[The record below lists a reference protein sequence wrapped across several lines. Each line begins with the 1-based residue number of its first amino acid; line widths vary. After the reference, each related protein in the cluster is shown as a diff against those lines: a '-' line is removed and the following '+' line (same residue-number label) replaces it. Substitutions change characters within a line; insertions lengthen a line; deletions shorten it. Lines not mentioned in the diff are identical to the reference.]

1 MIRSMTGYGK
11 GEAVS
16 SSGRCLV
23 EVRSVNHRYGEVT
36 VKMPRSF
43 LACEHDVRKAVS
55 ARIKRGKTDL
65 FVQWE
70 PAAEAATAPPVNIEA
85 AKGYHA
91 AFQHLA
97 HELLLSPEIP
107 LSLIVSQRN
116 VLQESVSDDGAEDLL
131 PQVME
136 AAAKALEALD
146 AMRLREGEALVA
158 DLRQRRQE
166 LAVLIERVRSRVPMM
181 IEEHQLKLQQRLA
194 KLLGDTELDPQRL
207 AQEVALLADRCD
219 VTEELVRLASHFV
232 QFDETLGLR
241 EPVGRKLDFLM
252 QEMNREVNTI
262 GSKSNDLEIT
272 SLVVTLKAEM
282 EKMREQVQ
290 NIE

>member
-16 SSGRCLV
+16 PSGRCLV

-36 VKMPRSF
+36 VKLPRTF
-43 LACEHDVRKAVS
+43 LACENELRKMA
-55 ARIKRGKTDL
+55 ATRIKRGKIDL

-70 PAAEAATAPPVNIEA
+70 PAADAATVSPVNIEA
-85 AKGYHA
+85 ARGYHA
-91 AFQHLA
+91 AFQQLA
-97 HELLLSPEIP
+97 HELLMSPEIP
-107 LSLIVSQRN
+107 LSLIVAQRN
-116 VLQESVSDDGAEDLL
+116 VMQESTSEDGTDLL

-136 AAAKALEALD
+136 AAGLALDALD
-146 AMRLREGEALVA
+146 AMRLREGEALA
-158 DLRQRRQE
+158 DDLRQRRRTLEE
-166 LAVLIERVRSRVPMM
+166 LVGQIGLRVPLMV
-181 IEEHQLKLQQRLA
+181 EEYQLKLQQRLA

-232 QFDETLGLR
+232 QFDETLNLQ

-252 QEMNREVNTI
+252 QELNREVNTI
-262 GSKSNDLEIT
+262 GSKANDVEIT

>member
-11 GEAVS
+11 GESVS
-16 SSGRCLV
+16 SRGRCLV
-23 EVRSVNHRYGEVT
+23 EVRSVNHRYGEMT
-36 VKMPRSF
+36 VKLPRTF
-43 LACEHDVRKAVS
+43 LACEHDVRKMA
-55 ARIKRGKTDL
+55 ATRIKRGKADL

-70 PAAEAATAPPVNIEA
+70 PAVDAALAPPVNIEA

-91 AFQHLA
+91 AFQQLA
-97 HELLLSPEIP
+97 HELLMSPEIP
-107 LSLIVSQRN
+107 LSLIVAQRN
-116 VLQESVSDDGAEDLL
+116 VMQESVSEDGADLL

-136 AAAKALEALD
+136 AAGLALDALD
-146 AMRLREGEALVA
+146 AMRLREGEALA
-158 DLRQRRQE
+158 DDLLQRRRTLEE
-166 LAVLIERVRSRVPMM
+166 LVGQIRLRVPLMV
-181 IEEHQLKLQQRLA
+181 EEYQLKLQQRLA
-194 KLLGDTELDPQRL
+194 KLLGETEMDPQRL

-232 QFDETLGLR
+232 QFDETLNLR

-252 QEMNREVNTI
+252 QELNREVNTI
-262 GSKSNDLEIT
+262 GSKSNDVEIT

>member
-16 SSGRCLV
+16 PSGRCLV
-23 EVRSVNHRYGEVT
+23 EVRSVNHRYCEVS
-36 VKMPRSF
+36 VKLPRTF
-43 LACEHDVRKAVS
+43 LACENELRKMA
-55 ARIKRGKTDL
+55 ATRIKRGKVDL

-70 PAAEAATAPPVNIEA
+70 PAADALLAPPVNIEV
-85 AKGYHA
+85 AKAYHA
-91 AFQHLA
+91 AFQQLA
-97 HELLLSPEIP
+97 HELRLSPEIP
-107 LSLIVSQRN
+107 LSLIVAQRN
-116 VLQESVSDDGAEDLL
+116 VIQESVLEDGTDLL

-136 AAAKALEALD
+136 AAGLAFDALD
-146 AMRLREGEALVA
+146 AMRLREGEALTI
-158 DLRQRRQE
+158 DLHKRRRTLEE
-166 LAVLIERVRSRVPMM
+166 LTGKIGLRVPLMV
-181 IEEHQLKLQQRLA
+181 EEYQLKLQQRLA
-194 KLLGDTELDPQRL
+194 KLLGDTDMDPQRL

-219 VTEELVRLASHFV
+219 VTEELVRLASHFA
-232 QFDETLGLR
+232 QFDETLNLQ

-252 QEMNREVNTI
+252 QELNREVNTI
-262 GSKSNDLEIT
+262 GSKANDVEIT